1 MRIELNPN
9 GKIARYLA
17 RIDRAECP
25 ANKQSLLTAL
35 PKIIEVNAK
44 ELFFATAGWHRPFGR
59 RGVTLARH
67 IASGLIAGGRGP
79 QVIAIQDEDEGDGP
93 SFRYGTG
100 FLVEWDKYPTQE
112 PITNGFIPC
121 DRVFGRGDDK
131 QTAESALIGV
141 PYWVHTQ
148 Q

>member
-1 MRIELNPN
+1 MRIELNPS

-17 RIDRAECP
+17 RIDRAKCQ
-25 ANKQSLLTAL
+25 ANKQSLLSAL
-35 PKIIEVNAK
+35 PKIIEANAK

-67 IASGLIAGGRGP
+67 FASGIVAGGRGP
-79 QVIAIQDEDEGDGP
+79 SVIAIRNEDEDNGS
-93 SFRYGTG
+93 SFTYGTG
-100 FLVEWDKYPTQE
+100 FLVEWDVYPTKE
-112 PITNGFIPC
+112 PVTSGSLSMDC
-121 DRVFGRGDDK
+121 VFGRGNDT
-131 QTAESALIGV
+131 QTAESALKGV